1 MFDVVD
7 TELHGLFELR
17 PQVFEDNRGHLVK
30 MFHADFFG
38 GYGLETGFAE
48 AYSSLSHERVL
59 RGLHFQNP
67 PHDYAK
73 LVTCLVGR
81 VFDVALDLR
90 RGSPKYGGHA
100 TFELS
105 GETGNVLYIP
115 RGLAHGF
122 YVEEGPATMMYMVTT
137 RHAPEADAGIAW
149 DSAGISWPEGDP
161 VISDRDGGFHRLEDF
176 DSPFVYEDNDS

>member
-1 MFDVVD
+1 
-7 TELHGLFELR
+7 
-17 PQVFEDNRGHLVK
+17 

-105 GETGNVLYIP
+105 GEKGNVLYIP